1 MQIIQNI
8 RDKGTAIIIVV
19 IALSLIGFILMDAK
33 SGGKTSMF
41 GGNTSTSVGEVNGEP
56 IEYKDFTEKVKQ
68 TEDQYGGRVSGN
80 QVYEIRQSVWDQL
93 VAERVIIEEFKKLGL
108 SFSPKEMS
116 SIMFSSDAPYTLKQ
130 AFTDKQTGQYDI
142 SKVQEWWK
150 TAKKSKDDQRAAI
163 ETQII
168 EPMKLQTLYSKYNG
182 MIAASAY
189 YPSWMQK
196 KDLAERNLFANIS
209 YVGVPYNVINDN
221 DIKVSDAEIIDYV
234 TKKKSAY
241 KQDGGRFISY
251 VSFSANPS
259 ANDSIKAKE
268 SIETLKTAFI
278 SDTNANI
285 FLARNM
291 STIKYFDGYSL
302 KSKMAMVQKDTIAA
316 LPIGNVYGPYLD
328 GGSYVLAKMLG
339 NRQMPDSVRA
349 RTILVSTRDLQTG
362 QPTIAD
368 SIAKKRIDSIST
380 AIKGGA
386 DFNSMV
392 LQYSD
397 DMVSKDK
404 GGAYD
409 FSSIQFQNLPKEF
422 SEVVFYGTSGDK
434 KTVKT
439 DIGWYYIEVI
449 SQKNFE
455 TAYKVAYMSKQI
467 LATDETVNN
476 ASMKATKLS
485 GENRDIKSLDAY
497 VTKNGIQKLDV
508 PNMITQNEYKL
519 GLLQD
524 ARQLIRWAFEAKAGE
539 VSEPFSIEDQFV
551 VATVRMIQPKGLP
564 DANTVRPLVES
575 ILRKEKKAAI
585 IKEKL
590 SKANS
595 LETAT
600 SIYNQPIRVAGADST
615 LTLGSQIINGVGDEP
630 KVIGAAFNKNL
641 QSKLS
646 EPISGNGGVFLVK
659 VNSIGSLPAEPVE
672 YSATQA
678 VEQTKGLLQKLSAWF
693 ESLKKTA
700 EVKDYR
706 SKQF

>member
-8 RDKGTAIIIVV
+8 RDKGAAIVIVV

-33 SGGKTSMF
+33 PGSNRSFF
-41 GGNTSTSVGEVNGEP
+41 GESTSTSVGEVNGEP
-56 IEYKDFTEKVKQ
+56 IENKEFSEKVKQ
-68 TEDQYGGRVSGN
+68 AEDQYGGAAIGN
-80 QVYEIRQSVWDQL
+80 QLYEIRQSVWDQL
-93 VAERVIIEEFKKLGL
+93 VAEKVITKEFKKLGL

-116 SIMFSSDAPYTLKQ
+116 AIMFSSDAPYTLKQ

-142 SKVQEWWK
+142 NKVQEWWK
-150 TAKKSKDDQRAAI
+150 TAKKSKDEQRAAI
-163 ETQII
+163 EAQII

-189 YPSWMQK
+189 YPTWMQK
-196 KDLAERNLFANIS
+196 KDLSERNQIANIS
-209 YVGVPYNVINDN
+209 YVGVPYTVINDN
-221 DIKVSDAEIIDYV
+221 EIKVSDTEIIDYI
-234 TKKKSAY
+234 TKKKSVY

-259 ANDSIKAKE
+259 PTDSIKARESVAVLKE
-268 SIETLKTAFI
+268 PFI
-278 SDTNANI
+278 VDTNANNFI
-285 FLARNM
+285 ARNM

-302 KSKMAMVQKDTIAA
+302 KSKLAMVQKDSIAN
-316 LPIGNVYGPYLD
+316 LPIGKVYGPYLD
-328 GGSYVLAKMLG
+328 GGAYVLAKMLG

-362 QPTIAD
+362 QPTISD
-368 SIAKKRIDSIST
+368 SIAKQRIDSISS

-386 DFNSMV
+386 DFNTMV
-392 LQYSD
+392 LMYSD
-397 DMVSKDK
+397 DRVSKDK

-409 FSSIQFQNLPKEF
+409 FSSLQFQNLPKEF

-434 KTVKT
+434 KIVRT

-467 LATDETVNN
+467 LPTDETVNN

-485 GENRDIKSLDAY
+485 GENREVKSFDAY
-497 VTKNGIQKLDV
+497 VIKNALQKINV
-508 PNMITQNEYKL
+508 PNMITQNEYRL

-524 ARQLIRWAFEAKAGE
+524 ARQLIRWAFEAKAGD

-551 VATVRMIQPKGLP
+551 VAAVTKIQPEGLP
-564 DANTVRPLVES
+564 DATTARPLVEAL
-575 ILRKEKKAAI
+575 IRKQKKADI

-595 LETAT
+595 LETAA
-600 SIYNQPIRVAGADST
+600 SVYNQPIRTAGVDST
-615 LTLGSQIINGVGDEP
+615 LTFGSQIINGIGDEP
-630 KVIGAAFNKNL
+630 KLIGAAFNKNF
-641 QSKLS
+641 QTKLS
-646 EPISGNGGVFLVK
+646 QPIDGTGGVFVIK
-659 VNSIGSLPAEPVE
+659 VNGIENLPTETAENIALQ
-672 YSATQA
+672 ST
-678 VEQTKGLLQKLSAWF
+678 EQTKSLLQKLSGWF

-700 EVKDYR
+700 EIKDTR
-706 SKQF
+706 SKQY

>member
-8 RDKGTAIIIVV
+8 REKGTAIVIVV

-33 SGGKTSMF
+33 SGGKTSLF
-41 GGNTSTSVGEVNGEP
+41 GSSSTTNVGEVNGEP
-56 IEYKDFTEKVKQ
+56 IEYKDFTDKVKQ

-80 QVYEIRQSVWDQL
+80 QIYEVRQSVWDQL
-93 VAERVIIEEFKKLGL
+93 VAEKVIIREFKKLGL

-116 SIMFSSDAPYTLKQ
+116 AIMFSSDAPYTLKQ

-142 SKVQEWWK
+142 NKVQEWWK
-150 TAKKSKDDQRAAI
+150 TAKKSKDEQRAAI
-163 ETQII
+163 ESQII

-189 YPSWMQK
+189 YPAWMQK
-196 KDLAERNLFANIS
+196 KDFAERNQFANIS

-221 DIKVSDAEIIDYV
+221 DVKVSDAEIIEYIN
-234 TKKKSAY
+234 KKSSLY

-259 ANDSIKAKE
+259 ANDSLKAKE
-268 SIETLKTAFI
+268 SIEALKAPFI
-278 SDTNANI
+278 SDTNANN

-302 KSKMAMVQKDTIAA
+302 RSKMAMVQKDTIAA
-316 LPIGNVYGPYLD
+316 LSIGNVYGPYLD

-368 SIAKKRIDSIST
+368 SIAKKRIDSISI

-397 DMVSKDK
+397 DKVSKDK

-422 SEVVFYGTSGDK
+422 SEVVFYGTTGDK
-434 KTVKT
+434 KIVHS

-485 GENRDIKSLDAY
+485 GENRDIKSLAAY
-497 VTKNGIQKLDV
+497 VTKNGIQKIDV
-508 PNMITQNEYKL
+508 PTMITQNEYRL

-524 ARQLIRWAFEAKAGE
+524 ARQLIRWAFEAKAGD

-551 VATVRMIQPKGLP
+551 VAAVTKVQAEGLP
-564 DANTVRPLVES
+564 DASTARPLVETFV
-575 ILRKEKKAAI
+575 RKEKKAAI

-600 SIYNQPIRVAGADST
+600 SIYNQPIRTAGEDST
-615 LTLGSQIINGVGDEP
+615 LTLGSQIINGIGDEP
-630 KVIGAAFNKNL
+630 KVIGAAFNKNF
-641 QSKLS
+641 QTKIS
-646 EPISGNGGVFLVK
+646 EPINGNGGVFLVK
-659 VNSIGSLPAEPVE
+659 VNNIGGLQIETAENT
-672 YSATQA
+672 AIQTT
-678 VEQTKGLLQKLSAWF
+678 EQTRGILQKLSAWF

-700 EVKDYR
+700 EIKDYR
-706 SKQF
+706 NKQF

>member
-1 MQIIQNI
+1 
-8 RDKGTAIIIVV
+8 
-19 IALSLIGFILMDAK
+19 
-33 SGGKTSMF
+33 
-41 GGNTSTSVGEVNGEP
+41 
-56 IEYKDFTEKVKQ
+56 
-68 TEDQYGGRVSGN
+68 
-80 QVYEIRQSVWDQL
+80 
-93 VAERVIIEEFKKLGL
+93 
-108 SFSPKEMS
+108 
-116 SIMFSSDAPYTLKQ
+116 MFSQDAPYTLKQ

-142 SKVQEWWK
+142 NKVQEWWK
-150 TAKKSKDDQRAAI
+150 TAKKSKDEQRQAI
-163 ETQII
+163 EAQII

-189 YPSWMQK
+189 YPTWMQK
-196 KDLAERNLFANIS
+196 KDQAERNQFSNIS
-209 YVGVPYNVINDN
+209 YVGVPYNVVNDN
-221 DIKVSDAEIIDYV
+221 EIKVSDAEIIDYI
-234 TKKKSAY
+234 TKKRNVY
-241 KQDGGRFISY
+241 KQDGGRYISY

-259 ANDSIKAKE
+259 ANDTIKAKE
-268 SIETLKTAFI
+268 SIESLKTTFI
-278 SDTNANI
+278 ADTNANI

-302 KSKMAMVQKDTIAA
+302 KSKMAMIQKDTIAA
-316 LPIGNVYGPYLD
+316 LPTGNVYGPYLD

-368 SIAKKRIDSIST
+368 SVAKKRIDSIST

-386 DFNSMV
+386 DFNIMV

-397 DMVSKDK
+397 DMVSKEK

-422 SEVVFYGTSGDK
+422 SEVVFYGTPGDK

-467 LATDETVNN
+467 LATDETVNS
-476 ASMKATKLS
+476 ASMRATKLS

-508 PNMITQNEYKL
+508 PTVINQNEYRL

-524 ARQLIRWAFEAKAGE
+524 ARQLIRWAFEAKAGD

-551 VATVRMIQPKGLP
+551 VATVRKIQPEGLP
-564 DANTVRPLVES
+564 DANTARPLVES

-600 SIYNQPIRVAGADST
+600 SIYNQPIRIAGADST
-615 LTLGSQIINGVGDEP
+615 LTLGSQIINGIGDEP
-630 KVIGAAFNKNL
+630 KIIGAAFNKNL
-641 QSKLS
+641 QSKIS

-659 VNSIGSLPAEPVE
+659 VNSVGSLPTEPLE
-672 YSATQA
+672 YSAIQS

-700 EVKDYR
+700 EIKDYR

>member
-8 RDKGTAIIIVV
+8 REKGTAIVIVV

-33 SGGKTSMF
+33 SGGKTSLF
-41 GGNTSTSVGEVNGEP
+41 GGSSTTNVGEVNGEP
-56 IEYKDFTEKVKQ
+56 IEYKDFTDKVKQ

-80 QVYEIRQSVWDQL
+80 QVYEVRQSVWDQL
-93 VAERVIIEEFKKLGL
+93 VAEKVIIREFKKLGL

-116 SIMFSSDAPYTLKQ
+116 AIMFSSDAPYTLKQ

-142 SKVQEWWK
+142 NKVQEWWK
-150 TAKKSKDDQRAAI
+150 TAKKSKDEQRAAI
-163 ETQII
+163 ESQII

-189 YPSWMQK
+189 YPTWMQK
-196 KDLAERNLFANIS
+196 KDYAERNQFANIS

-221 DIKVSDAEIIDYV
+221 DVKVSDAEIIEYIN
-234 TKKKSAY
+234 KKSSLY

-259 ANDSIKAKE
+259 ANDSLKAKE
-268 SIETLKTAFI
+268 SIEALKAPFI
-278 SDTNANI
+278 SDTNANN

-302 KSKMAMVQKDTIAA
+302 RSKMAMVQKDTIAA
-316 LPIGNVYGPYLD
+316 LSIGNVYGPYLD

-368 SIAKKRIDSIST
+368 SIAKKRIDSISI

-397 DMVSKDK
+397 DKVSKDK
-404 GGAYD
+404 GGVYD

-422 SEVVFYGTSGDK
+422 SEVVFYGTTGDK
-434 KTVKT
+434 KIVHS

-485 GENRDIKSLDAY
+485 GENRDIKSLAAY
-497 VTKNGIQKLDV
+497 VTKNGIQKIDV
-508 PNMITQNEYKL
+508 PTMITQNEYRL

-524 ARQLIRWAFEAKAGE
+524 ARQLIRWAFEAKAGD

-551 VATVRMIQPKGLP
+551 VAAVTKVQAEGLP
-564 DANTVRPLVES
+564 DASTARPLVETFV
-575 ILRKEKKAAI
+575 RKEKKAAL

-600 SIYNQPIRVAGADST
+600 SIYNQPIRTAGEDST
-615 LTLGSQIINGVGDEP
+615 LTLGSQIINGIGDEP
-630 KVIGAAFNKNL
+630 KVIGAAFNKNF
-641 QSKLS
+641 QTKIS
-646 EPISGNGGVFLVK
+646 EPINGNGGVFLVK
-659 VNSIGSLPAEPVE
+659 VNNIGGLQIETAENTAIQ
-672 YSATQA
+672 ST
-678 VEQTKGLLQKLSAWF
+678 EQTRGILQKLSAWF

-700 EVKDYR
+700 DIKDYR
-706 SKQF
+706 NKQF

>member
-1 MQIIQNI
+1 
-8 RDKGTAIIIVV
+8 
-19 IALSLIGFILMDAK
+19 
-33 SGGKTSMF
+33 
-41 GGNTSTSVGEVNGEP
+41 
-56 IEYKDFTEKVKQ
+56 
-68 TEDQYGGRVSGN
+68 
-80 QVYEIRQSVWDQL
+80 
-93 VAERVIIEEFKKLGL
+93 
-108 SFSPKEMS
+108 
-116 SIMFSSDAPYTLKQ
+116 
-130 AFTDKQTGQYDI
+130 
-142 SKVQEWWK
+142 
-150 TAKKSKDDQRAAI
+150 
-163 ETQII
+163 
-168 EPMKLQTLYSKYNG
+168 
-182 MIAASAY
+182 
-189 YPSWMQK
+189 
-196 KDLAERNLFANIS
+196 
-209 YVGVPYNVINDN
+209 
-221 DIKVSDAEIIDYV
+221 
-234 TKKKSAY
+234 
-241 KQDGGRFISY
+241 
-251 VSFSANPS
+251 
-259 ANDSIKAKE
+259 
-268 SIETLKTAFI
+268 
-278 SDTNANI
+278 
-285 FLARNM
+285 M

-302 KSKMAMVQKDTIAA
+302 KSKMAMIQKDTIAA
-316 LPIGNVYGPYLD
+316 LPTGSVYGPYLD

-368 SIAKKRIDSIST
+368 SVAKKRIDSIFT

-386 DFNSMV
+386 DFNTMV

-397 DMVSKDK
+397 DMVSKEK

-467 LATDETVNN
+467 LATDETVNS

-508 PNMITQNEYKL
+508 PTAITQNEYRL

-524 ARQLIRWAFEAKAGE
+524 ARQLIRWAFEAKAGD

-551 VATVRMIQPKGLP
+551 VATVRKIQPEGLP
-564 DANTVRPLVES
+564 DANTARPLVES
-575 ILRKEKKAAI
+575 ILRKEKKAAM

-600 SIYNQPIRVAGADST
+600 SIYNQPVRIAGADST
-615 LTLGSQIINGVGDEP
+615 LTLSSQIINGIGDEP
-630 KVIGAAFNKNL
+630 KVIGAAFNKNF
-641 QSKLS
+641 QTKLS

-659 VNSIGSLPAEPVE
+659 INSIGSLPAELAE
-672 YSATQA
+672 NTTIRS
-678 VEQTKGLLQKLSAWF
+678 VEQTRALLQKLSAWF

-700 EVKDYR
+700 EIKDYR

>member
-8 RDKGTAIIIVV
+8 RDKGTVIIIVV

-33 SGGKTSMF
+33 SGAKTSLF
-41 GGNTSTSVGEVNGEP
+41 GDNTSTSVGEVNGEP
-56 IEYKDFTEKVKQ
+56 IEYKEFTDKVKQ
-68 TEDQYGGRVSGN
+68 TEDQYGGRVGGN

-93 VAERVIIEEFKKLGL
+93 VAEKVIIKEFKKLGL

-116 SIMFSSDAPYTLKQ
+116 AIMFSSDAPYTLKQ

-142 SKVQEWWK
+142 NKVQEWWK
-150 TAKKSKDDQRAAI
+150 TAKKSKDEQREAI
-163 ETQII
+163 EAQII

-182 MIAASAY
+182 MVAASAY
-189 YPSWMQK
+189 YPTWMQK
-196 KDLAERNLFANIS
+196 KDLAERNQFSNIS
-209 YVGVPYNVINDN
+209 YVGVPYNVVNDN
-221 DIKVSDAEIIDYV
+221 EIKVSDAEIIDYI
-234 TKKKSAY
+234 TKKRALY

-259 ANDSIKAKE
+259 ANDSIKTKE
-268 SIETLKTAFI
+268 SIESLKTAFI
-278 SDTNANI
+278 ADTNANI

-302 KSKMAMVQKDTIAA
+302 KSKMAMIQKDTIAA
-316 LPIGNVYGPYLD
+316 LPTGNVYGPYLD

-368 SIAKKRIDSIST
+368 SVAKKRIDSISS

-386 DFNSMV
+386 DFNTMV

-397 DMVSKDK
+397 DMVSKEK

-467 LATDETVNN
+467 LATDETVNS

-508 PNMITQNEYKL
+508 PTAITQNEYRL

-524 ARQLIRWAFEAKAGE
+524 ARQLIRWAFEAKAGD

-551 VATVRMIQPKGLP
+551 VATVRKIQPEGLP
-564 DANTVRPLVES
+564 DANTARPLVES

-600 SIYNQPIRVAGADST
+600 SIYNQPVLIAGADST
-615 LTLGSQIINGVGDEP
+615 LTLSSQIINGIGDEP
-630 KVIGAAFNKNL
+630 KVIGAAFNKNF
-641 QSKLS
+641 QTKLS
-646 EPISGNGGVFLVK
+646 GPISGNGGVFLVK
-659 VNSIGSLPAEPVE
+659 VNSIGSLPAELAE
-672 YSATQA
+672 NTTIRS
-678 VEQTKGLLQKLSAWF
+678 VEQTRALLQKLSAWF

-700 EVKDYR
+700 EIKDYR

>member
-8 RDKGTAIIIVV
+8 REKGAAIVIVV

-33 SGGKTSMF
+33 SGGKTSLF
-41 GGNTSTSVGEVNGEP
+41 GSTPSTNVGEVNGEP
-56 IEYKDFTEKVKQ
+56 IEYKDFTDKVKQ
-68 TEDQYGGRVSGN
+68 TEDQYGGRVTGN
-80 QVYEIRQSVWDQL
+80 QIYEVRQSVWDQL
-93 VAERVIIEEFKKLGL
+93 VAEKVIIKEFKKLGL
-108 SFSPKEMS
+108 IFSPKEMS
-116 SIMFSSDAPYTLKQ
+116 AIMFSSDAPYTLKQ

-142 SKVQEWWK
+142 NKVQEWWK
-150 TAKKSKDDQRAAI
+150 TAKKSKDEQRAAI

-189 YPSWMQK
+189 YPTWMQK
-196 KDLAERNLFANIS
+196 KDFAERNQFANIS

-221 DIKVSDAEIIDYV
+221 DVKVSDAEIIDYV
-234 TKKKSAY
+234 TKKSSLY

-259 ANDSIKAKE
+259 ANDSLKAKE
-268 SIETLKTAFI
+268 SIETLKAPFI
-278 SDTNANI
+278 ADTNANN

-302 KSKMAMVQKDTIAA
+302 RSKMAMVQKDTIAA

-386 DFNSMV
+386 DFNSLV

-422 SEVVFYGTSGDK
+422 SEVVFYGTTGDK
-434 KTVKT
+434 KTVHT

-485 GENRDIKSLDAY
+485 GENRDTKSLAAY
-497 VTKNGIQKLDV
+497 VTKNGIQKIDV
-508 PNMITQNEYKL
+508 PTMITQNEYRL

-524 ARQLIRWAFEAKAGE
+524 ARQLIRWAFEAKVGD

-551 VATVRMIQPKGLP
+551 VAAVTKVQPEGLP
-564 DANTVRPLVES
+564 DASTARPLVES
-575 ILRKEKKAAI
+575 IIRKEKKAAI

-600 SIYNQPIRVAGADST
+600 TIYNQPIRTAGEDST
-615 LTLGSQIINGVGDEP
+615 LTLGSQIINGIGDEP

-641 QSKLS
+641 QTKLS
-646 EPISGNGGVFLVK
+646 QPISGNGGVFLVK
-659 VNSIGSLPAEPVE
+659 VNNVGSLQTETAENTAIQ
-672 YSATQA
+672 ST
-678 VEQTKGLLQKLSAWF
+678 EQTRGILQKLSAWF

-706 SKQF
+706 NKQF

>member
-8 RDKGTAIIIVV
+8 RDKGAAIVIVV

-33 SGGKTSMF
+33 SGSKTSLF
-41 GGNTSTSVGEVNGEP
+41 GGSPSTNVGEVNGEP
-56 IEYKDFTEKVKQ
+56 IEYKDFTDKVKQ
-68 TEDQYGGRVSGN
+68 TEDQYGGRISGN
-80 QVYEIRQSVWDQL
+80 QIYEVRQSVWDQL
-93 VAERVIIEEFKKLGL
+93 VAEKVLIKEFKKLGL

-116 SIMFSSDAPYTLKQ
+116 AIMFSSDAPYTLKQ

-142 SKVQEWWK
+142 NKVQEWWK
-150 TAKKSKDDQRAAI
+150 TAKKSKDEQRAAI

-189 YPSWMQK
+189 YPKWMQK
-196 KDLAERNLFANIS
+196 KDFAERNQFANIS
-209 YVGVPYNVINDN
+209 YVGVPFNVINDN
-221 DIKVSDAEIIDYV
+221 DVKVSDAEIIEYI
-234 TKKKSAY
+234 TKNSLSY

-259 ANDSIKAKE
+259 AKDSLKAKE
-268 SIETLKTAFI
+268 SIETLKAPFI
-278 SDTNANI
+278 ADTNANN

-302 KSKMAMVQKDTIAA
+302 KSKMAMVQKDTIAS
-316 LPIGNVYGPYLD
+316 LSIGNVYGPYLD

-349 RTILVSTRDLQTG
+349 RTILVGTRDLQTG

-392 LQYSD
+392 LLYSD

-422 SEVVFYGTSGDK
+422 SEVVFYGTTGDK
-434 KTVKT
+434 KTVHS

-455 TAYKVAYMSKQI
+455 KAYKVAYMSKQI
-467 LATDETVNN
+467 LATDETVNS

-485 GENRDIKSLDAY
+485 GENRDAKSLIAY
-497 VTKNGIQKLDV
+497 VTKNGIQKIDV
-508 PNMITQNEYKL
+508 PTMITQNEYRL

-524 ARQLIRWAFEAKAGE
+524 ARQLIRWAFEAKAGD

-551 VATVRMIQPKGLP
+551 VAAVTKVQAEGLP
-564 DANTVRPLVES
+564 DASTARPLVES
-575 ILRKEKKAAI
+575 FIRKEKKAVL

-600 SIYNQPIRVAGADST
+600 SIYNQPIRTAGEDST
-615 LTLGSQIINGVGDEP
+615 LTLGSQIINGIGDEP

-641 QSKLS
+641 QTKMS
-646 EPISGNGGVFLVK
+646 EPISGTGGVFLVK
-659 VNSIGSLPAEPVE
+659 VNNLGSLQPETAENGAIQ
-672 YSATQA
+672 ST
-678 VEQTKGLLQKLSAWF
+678 EQTRGILQKLSAWF

-700 EVKDYR
+700 DVKDYR
-706 SKQF
+706 NKQF

>member
-8 RDKGTAIIIVV
+8 REKGTAIVIVV

-33 SGGKTSMF
+33 SGGKTSLF
-41 GGNTSTSVGEVNGEP
+41 GSSSTTNVGEVNGEP
-56 IEYKDFTEKVKQ
+56 IEYKDFTDKVKQ

-80 QVYEIRQSVWDQL
+80 QIYEVRQSVWDQL
-93 VAERVIIEEFKKLGL
+93 VAEKVIIREFKKLGL

-116 SIMFSSDAPYTLKQ
+116 AIMFSSDAPYTLKQ

-142 SKVQEWWK
+142 NKVQEWWK
-150 TAKKSKDDQRAAI
+150 TAKKSKDEQRAAI
-163 ETQII
+163 ESQII

-189 YPSWMQK
+189 YPTWMQK
-196 KDLAERNLFANIS
+196 KDYAERNQFANIS

-221 DIKVSDAEIIDYV
+221 DVKVSDAEIIEYIN
-234 TKKKSAY
+234 KKSSLY

-251 VSFSANPS
+251 VSFSANPT
-259 ANDSIKAKE
+259 ANDSLKAKE
-268 SIETLKTAFI
+268 SIEALKAPFI
-278 SDTNANI
+278 SDTNANN

-302 KSKMAMVQKDTIAA
+302 RSKMAMVQKDTIAA
-316 LPIGNVYGPYLD
+316 LSIGNVYGPYLD

-368 SIAKKRIDSIST
+368 SIAKKRIDSISI

-397 DMVSKDK
+397 DKVSKDK

-422 SEVVFYGTSGDK
+422 SEVVFYGTTGDK
-434 KTVKT
+434 KIVHS

-485 GENRDIKSLDAY
+485 GENRDIKSLATY
-497 VTKNGIQKLDV
+497 VTKNGIQKIDV
-508 PNMITQNEYKL
+508 PTMITQNEYRL

-524 ARQLIRWAFEAKAGE
+524 ARQLIRWAFEAKAGD

-551 VATVRMIQPKGLP
+551 VAAVTKVQAEGLP
-564 DANTVRPLVES
+564 DASTARPLVETFV
-575 ILRKEKKAAI
+575 RKEKKAAI

-600 SIYNQPIRVAGADST
+600 SIYNQPIRTAGEDST
-615 LTLGSQIINGVGDEP
+615 LTLGSQIINGIGDEP
-630 KVIGAAFNKNL
+630 KVIGAAFNKNF
-641 QSKLS
+641 QTKIS

-659 VNSIGSLPAEPVE
+659 VNNIGGLQIETAENT
-672 YSATQA
+672 AIQTA
-678 VEQTKGLLQKLSAWF
+678 EQTRGILQKLSAWF

-700 EVKDYR
+700 DIKDYR
-706 SKQF
+706 NKQF

>member
-33 SGGKTSMF
+33 SGQKTSLF
-41 GGNTSTSVGEVNGEP
+41 GGNSSTSVGEVNGEV
-56 IEYKDFTEKVKQ
+56 IEYKDFTDKVKQ
-68 TEDQYGGRVSGN
+68 TEDQYGGRVGGN

-93 VAERVIIEEFKKLGL
+93 VAEKVIIKEFKKLGL

-116 SIMFSSDAPYTLKQ
+116 AIMFSQDAPYTLKQ

-142 SKVQEWWK
+142 NKVQEWWK
-150 TAKKSKDDQRAAI
+150 TAKKSKDEQRQAI
-163 ETQII
+163 EAQII

-182 MIAASAY
+182 MVAASAY
-189 YPSWMQK
+189 YPTWMQK
-196 KDLAERNLFANIS
+196 KDLAERNQFSNIS
-209 YVGVPYNVINDN
+209 YVGVPYNVVNDN
-221 DIKVSDAEIIDYV
+221 EIKVSDAEIIDYI
-234 TKKKSAY
+234 TKKKALY

-268 SIETLKTAFI
+268 SIESLKTAFI
-278 SDTNANI
+278 ADTNANI

-302 KSKMAMVQKDTIAA
+302 KSKMAMIQKDTIAA
-316 LPIGNVYGPYLD
+316 LPTGNVYGPYLD

-368 SIAKKRIDSIST
+368 SVAKKRIDSISS

-386 DFNSMV
+386 DFNTTV

-397 DMVSKDK
+397 DMVSKEK

-467 LATDETVNN
+467 LATDETVNS

-508 PNMITQNEYKL
+508 PTAITQNEYRL

-524 ARQLIRWAFEAKAGE
+524 ARQLIRWAFEAKAGD

-551 VATVRMIQPKGLP
+551 VATVRKIQPEGLP
-564 DANTVRPLVES
+564 DANTARPLVES

-600 SIYNQPIRVAGADST
+600 SIYNQPVLIAGADST
-615 LTLGSQIINGVGDEP
+615 LTLSSQIINGIGDEP
-630 KVIGAAFNKNL
+630 KVIGAAFNKNF
-641 QSKLS
+641 QTKLS

-659 VNSIGSLPAEPVE
+659 VNSIGSLPAELAE
-672 YSATQA
+672 NTTIRS
-678 VEQTKGLLQKLSAWF
+678 VEQTKALLQKLSAWF

-700 EVKDYR
+700 EIKDYR

>member
-8 RDKGTAIIIVV
+8 REKGTAIVIVV

-33 SGGKTSMF
+33 SGGKTSLF
-41 GGNTSTSVGEVNGEP
+41 GSSSTTNVGEVNGEP
-56 IEYKDFTEKVKQ
+56 IEYKDFTDKVKQ

-80 QVYEIRQSVWDQL
+80 QIYEVRQSVWDQL
-93 VAERVIIEEFKKLGL
+93 VAEKVIIREFKKLGL

-116 SIMFSSDAPYTLKQ
+116 AIMFSSDAPYTLKQ

-142 SKVQEWWK
+142 NKVQEWWK
-150 TAKKSKDDQRAAI
+150 TAKKSKDEQRAAI
-163 ETQII
+163 ESQII

-196 KDLAERNLFANIS
+196 KDFAERNQFANIS

-221 DIKVSDAEIIDYV
+221 DVKVSDAEIIEYIN
-234 TKKKSAY
+234 KKSSLY

-259 ANDSIKAKE
+259 ANDSLKAKE
-268 SIETLKTAFI
+268 SIEALKAPFI
-278 SDTNANI
+278 SDTNANN

-302 KSKMAMVQKDTIAA
+302 RSKMAMVQKDTIAA

-368 SIAKKRIDSIST
+368 SIAKKRIDSISI

-392 LQYSD
+392 LLYSD
-397 DMVSKDK
+397 DKVSKDK

-422 SEVVFYGTSGDK
+422 SEVVFYGKTGDK
-434 KTVKT
+434 KTVHS

-485 GENRDIKSLDAY
+485 GENRDIKSLATY
-497 VTKNGIQKLDV
+497 VTKNGIQKIDV
-508 PNMITQNEYKL
+508 PTMITQNEYRL

-524 ARQLIRWAFEAKAGE
+524 ARQLIRWAFEAKAGD

-551 VATVRMIQPKGLP
+551 VAAVTKVQAEGLP
-564 DANTVRPLVES
+564 DASTARPLVETFV
-575 ILRKEKKAAI
+575 RKEKKAAL

-600 SIYNQPIRVAGADST
+600 SIYNQPIRTAGEDST
-615 LTLGSQIINGVGDEP
+615 LTLGSQIINGIGDEP
-630 KVIGAAFNKNL
+630 KVIGAAFNKNF
-641 QSKLS
+641 QTKIS

-659 VNSIGSLPAEPVE
+659 VNNIGGLQIETAENTAIQ
-672 YSATQA
+672 ST
-678 VEQTKGLLQKLSAWF
+678 EQTRGILQKLSAWF

-700 EVKDYR
+700 DIKDYR
-706 SKQF
+706 NKHF

>member
-8 RDKGTAIIIVV
+8 REKGTAIVIVV

-33 SGGKTSMF
+33 SGGKTSLF
-41 GGNTSTSVGEVNGEP
+41 GSSSTINVGEVNGEP
-56 IEYKDFTEKVKQ
+56 IEYKDFTDKVKQ

-80 QVYEIRQSVWDQL
+80 QVYEVRQSVWDQL
-93 VAERVIIEEFKKLGL
+93 VAEKVIIREFKKLGL

-116 SIMFSSDAPYTLKQ
+116 AIMFSSDAPYTLKQ

-142 SKVQEWWK
+142 NKVQEWWK
-150 TAKKSKDDQRAAI
+150 TAKKSKDEQRAAI
-163 ETQII
+163 ESQII

-189 YPSWMQK
+189 YPTWMQK
-196 KDLAERNLFANIS
+196 KDYAERNQFANIS

-221 DIKVSDAEIIDYV
+221 DVKVSDAEIIEYIN
-234 TKKKSAY
+234 KKSSLY

-259 ANDSIKAKE
+259 ANDSLKAKE
-268 SIETLKTAFI
+268 SIEALKAPFI
-278 SDTNANI
+278 ADTNANN

-302 KSKMAMVQKDTIAA
+302 RSKMAMVQKDTIAA
-316 LPIGNVYGPYLD
+316 LSIGNVYGPYLD

-368 SIAKKRIDSIST
+368 SIAKKRIDSISI

-397 DMVSKDK
+397 DKVSKDK

-422 SEVVFYGTSGDK
+422 SEVVFYGTTGDK
-434 KTVKT
+434 KIVHS

-485 GENRDIKSLDAY
+485 GENRDIKSLAAY
-497 VTKNGIQKLDV
+497 VTKNGIQKIDV
-508 PNMITQNEYKL
+508 PTMITQNEYRL

-524 ARQLIRWAFEAKAGE
+524 ARQLIRWAFEAKAGD

-551 VATVRMIQPKGLP
+551 VAAVTKVQAEGLP
-564 DANTVRPLVES
+564 DASTARPLVETFV
-575 ILRKEKKAAI
+575 RKEKKAAL

-595 LETAT
+595 LETAK
-600 SIYNQPIRVAGADST
+600 SIYNQPIRTAGEDST
-615 LTLGSQIINGVGDEP
+615 LTLGSQIINGIGDEP
-630 KVIGAAFNKNL
+630 KVIGAAFNKNF
-641 QSKLS
+641 QTKIS
-646 EPISGNGGVFLVK
+646 EPINGNGGVFLVK
-659 VNSIGSLPAEPVE
+659 VNNIGGLQIETAENT
-672 YSATQA
+672 AIQTT
-678 VEQTKGLLQKLSAWF
+678 EQTRGILQKLSAWF

-700 EVKDYR
+700 DIKDYR
-706 SKQF
+706 NKQF

>member
-8 RDKGTAIIIVV
+8 REKGTAIIIVV

-33 SGGKTSMF
+33 SGGKTSLF
-41 GGNTSTSVGEVNGEP
+41 GSNTSTSVGEVNGET

-93 VAERVIIEEFKKLGL
+93 VAEKVIIKEFKKLGL
-108 SFSPKEMS
+108 IFSPKEMS
-116 SIMFSSDAPYTLKQ
+116 AIMFSSDAPFTLKQ

-150 TAKKSKDDQRAAI
+150 TAKKSKDEQRAAI

-168 EPMKLQTLYSKYNG
+168 EPMKLQTLYGKYNG

-189 YPSWMQK
+189 YPTWMQK
-196 KDLAERNLFANIS
+196 KDLAERNQFADIT
-209 YVGVPYNVINDN
+209 YVGVPFNVINDN
-221 DIKVSDAEIIDYV
+221 EIKVSDADIIDYI
-234 TKKKSAY
+234 TKRKSLY

-268 SIETLKTAFI
+268 SIEALKTPFEA
-278 SDTNANI
+278 DTNANI

-291 STIKYFDGYSL
+291 STIKFFDGYSL

-316 LPIGNVYGPYLD
+316 LPVGNVYGPYLD

-368 SIAKKRIDSIST
+368 SIAKKRIDSISL

-397 DMVSKDK
+397 DLVSKDK

-422 SEVVFYGTSGDK
+422 SEAVFYGKSGDK
-434 KTVKT
+434 KTVQT

-485 GENRDIKSLDAY
+485 GENRNIQSLDAY
-497 VTKNGIQKLDV
+497 VIKNGIQKLDI
-508 PNMITQNEYKL
+508 PTMITQNEYRL

-551 VATVRMIQPKGLP
+551 VATVRMIQPEGLP
-564 DANTVRPLVES
+564 DASTARPLVES

-600 SIYNQPIRVAGADST
+600 SIYNQPIREAGADST
-615 LTLGSQIINGVGDEP
+615 LTLGSQIINGIGDEP

-641 QSKLS
+641 QTKLS
-646 EPISGNGGVFLVK
+646 EPIIGNGGVFMIK
-659 VNSIGSLPAEPVE
+659 VNSIGSLPTEPVE
-672 YSATQA
+672 YIAIQSA
-678 VEQTKGLLQKLSAWF
+678 EQTKGLLQKLSAWF

-700 EVKDYR
+700 DIKDYR

>member
-8 RDKGTAIIIVV
+8 REKGTAIIIVV

-33 SGGKTSMF
+33 SGGKTSLF
-41 GGNTSTSVGEVNGEP
+41 GSNTSTSVGEVNGET

-93 VAERVIIEEFKKLGL
+93 VAEKVIIKEFKKLGL
-108 SFSPKEMS
+108 IFSPKEMS
-116 SIMFSSDAPYTLKQ
+116 AIMFSSDAPFTLKQ

-150 TAKKSKDDQRAAI
+150 TAKKSKDEQRAAI

-168 EPMKLQTLYSKYNG
+168 EPMKLQTLYGKYNG

-189 YPSWMQK
+189 YPTWMQK
-196 KDLAERNLFANIS
+196 KDLAERNQFANIT
-209 YVGVPYNVINDN
+209 YVGVPFNVINDN
-221 DIKVSDAEIIDYV
+221 EIKVSDADIIDYI
-234 TKKKSAY
+234 TKRKSLY

-268 SIETLKTAFI
+268 SIEALKTPFKA
-278 SDTNANI
+278 DTNANI

-291 STIKYFDGYSL
+291 STIKFFDGYSL

-316 LPIGNVYGPYLD
+316 LPVGNVYGPYLD

-362 QPTIAD
+362 QPTIDD
-368 SIAKKRIDSIST
+368 SIAKKRIDSISL

-397 DMVSKDK
+397 DLVSKDK

-422 SEVVFYGTSGDK
+422 SEAVFYGKSGDK
-434 KTVKT
+434 KTVQT

-485 GENRDIKSLDAY
+485 GENRNIQSLDAY
-497 VTKNGIQKLDV
+497 VIKNGIQKLDI
-508 PNMITQNEYKL
+508 PTMITQNEYRL

-551 VATVRMIQPKGLP
+551 VATVRMIQPEGLP
-564 DANTVRPLVES
+564 DASTARPLVES
-575 ILRKEKKAAI
+575 IIRKEKKAAI

-600 SIYNQPIRVAGADST
+600 SIYNQSIREAGADST
-615 LTLGSQIINGVGDEP
+615 LTLGSQIINGIGDEP

-659 VNSIGSLPAEPVE
+659 VNSIGSLPAEPEE

>member
-33 SGGKTSMF
+33 SGQKTSLF
-41 GGNTSTSVGEVNGEP
+41 GGNSSTSVGEVNGEV
-56 IEYKDFTEKVKQ
+56 IEYKDFTDKVKQ
-68 TEDQYGGRVSGN
+68 TEDQYGGRVGGN

-93 VAERVIIEEFKKLGL
+93 VAEKVIIKEFKKLGL

-116 SIMFSSDAPYTLKQ
+116 AIMFSQDAPYTLKQ

-142 SKVQEWWK
+142 NKVQEWWK
-150 TAKKSKDDQRAAI
+150 TAKKSKDEQRQAI
-163 ETQII
+163 EAQII

-189 YPSWMQK
+189 YPTWMQK
-196 KDLAERNLFANIS
+196 KDQAERNQFSNIS
-209 YVGVPYNVINDN
+209 YVGVPYNVVNDN
-221 DIKVSDAEIIDYV
+221 EIKVSDAEIIDYI
-234 TKKKSAY
+234 TKKRNVY
-241 KQDGGRFISY
+241 KQDGGRYISY

-259 ANDSIKAKE
+259 ANDTIKAKE
-268 SIETLKTAFI
+268 SIESLKTTFI
-278 SDTNANI
+278 ADTNANI

-302 KSKMAMVQKDTIAA
+302 KSKMAMIQKDTIAA
-316 LPIGNVYGPYLD
+316 LPTGNVYGPYLD

-368 SIAKKRIDSIST
+368 SVAKKRIDSIST

-386 DFNSMV
+386 DFNIMV

-397 DMVSKDK
+397 DMVSKEK

-467 LATDETVNN
+467 LATDETVNS
-476 ASMKATKLS
+476 ASMRATKLS

-508 PNMITQNEYKL
+508 PTVINQNEYRL

-524 ARQLIRWAFEAKAGE
+524 ARQLIRWAFEAKAGD

-551 VATVRMIQPKGLP
+551 VATVRKIQPEGLP
-564 DANTVRPLVES
+564 DANTARPLVES

-600 SIYNQPIRVAGADST
+600 SIYNQPIRIAGADST
-615 LTLGSQIINGVGDEP
+615 LTLGSQIINGIGDEP
-630 KVIGAAFNKNL
+630 KIIGAAFNKNL
-641 QSKLS
+641 QSKIS

-659 VNSIGSLPAEPVE
+659 VNSVGSLPTEPLE
-672 YSATQA
+672 YSAIQS

-700 EVKDYR
+700 EIKDYR

>member
-1 MQIIQNI
+1 
-8 RDKGTAIIIVV
+8 
-19 IALSLIGFILMDAK
+19 
-33 SGGKTSMF
+33 
-41 GGNTSTSVGEVNGEP
+41 
-56 IEYKDFTEKVKQ
+56 
-68 TEDQYGGRVSGN
+68 
-80 QVYEIRQSVWDQL
+80 
-93 VAERVIIEEFKKLGL
+93 
-108 SFSPKEMS
+108 
-116 SIMFSSDAPYTLKQ
+116 MFSSDAPYTLKQ

-142 SKVQEWWK
+142 NKVQEWWK
-150 TAKKSKDDQRAAI
+150 TAKKSKDEQRAAI
-163 ETQII
+163 ESQII

-189 YPSWMQK
+189 YPTWMQK
-196 KDLAERNLFANIS
+196 KDFAERNQFANIS

-221 DIKVSDAEIIDYV
+221 DVKVSDAEIIEYIN
-234 TKKKSAY
+234 KKSSLY

-259 ANDSIKAKE
+259 ANDSLKAKE
-268 SIETLKTAFI
+268 SIEALKAPFI
-278 SDTNANI
+278 SDTNANN

-302 KSKMAMVQKDTIAA
+302 RSKMAMVQKDTIAA
-316 LPIGNVYGPYLD
+316 LSIGNVYGPYLD

-368 SIAKKRIDSIST
+368 SIAKKRIDSISI

-397 DMVSKDK
+397 DKVSKDK

-422 SEVVFYGTSGDK
+422 SEVVFYGTTGDK
-434 KTVKT
+434 KIVHS

-485 GENRDIKSLDAY
+485 GENRDIKSLAAY
-497 VTKNGIQKLDV
+497 VTKNGIQKIDV
-508 PNMITQNEYKL
+508 PTMITQNEYRL

-524 ARQLIRWAFEAKAGE
+524 ARQLIRWAFEAKAGD

-551 VATVRMIQPKGLP
+551 VAAVTKVQAEGLP
-564 DANTVRPLVES
+564 DASTARPLVETFV
-575 ILRKEKKAAI
+575 RKEKKAAL

-600 SIYNQPIRVAGADST
+600 SIYNQPIRTAGEDST
-615 LTLGSQIINGVGDEP
+615 LTLGSQIINGIGDEP
-630 KVIGAAFNKNL
+630 KVIGAAFNKNF
-641 QSKLS
+641 QTKIS

-659 VNSIGSLPAEPVE
+659 VNNIGGLQIETAENTAIQ
-672 YSATQA
+672 ST
-678 VEQTKGLLQKLSAWF
+678 EQTRGILQKLSAWF

-700 EVKDYR
+700 DIKDYR
-706 SKQF
+706 NKQF

>member
-33 SGGKTSMF
+33 SGQKTSLF
-41 GGNTSTSVGEVNGEP
+41 GGSSSTSVGEVNGEV
-56 IEYKDFTEKVKQ
+56 IEYKDFMDKVKQ
-68 TEDQYGGRVSGN
+68 TEDQYGGRVGGN

-93 VAERVIIEEFKKLGL
+93 VAERVIIKEFKKLGL

-116 SIMFSSDAPYTLKQ
+116 AIMFSQDAPFTLKQ

-142 SKVQEWWK
+142 NKVQEWWK
-150 TAKKSKDDQRAAI
+150 TAKKSKDEQRQAI

-189 YPSWMQK
+189 YPTWMQK
-196 KDLAERNLFANIS
+196 KDLAERNQFSNIS

-221 DIKVSDAEIIDYV
+221 EIKVSDADIINYI
-234 TKKKSAY
+234 TKKRNLY

-268 SIETLKTAFI
+268 SIESLKTTFLT
-278 SDTNANI
+278 DTNANI

-302 KSKMAMVQKDTIAA
+302 KSKMAMIQKDTIAA

-368 SIAKKRIDSIST
+368 SVAKKRIDSIST

-386 DFNSMV
+386 DFNTMV

-397 DMVSKDK
+397 DMVSKEK

-467 LATDETVNN
+467 LATDETVNS

-485 GENRDIKSLDAY
+485 GENRDIKALDAY

-508 PNMITQNEYKL
+508 PTMINQNEYRL

-524 ARQLIRWAFEAKAGE
+524 ARQLIRWAFEAKAGD

-551 VATVRMIQPKGLP
+551 VATVRKIQPEGLP
-564 DANTVRPLVES
+564 DANTARPLVES

-600 SIYNQPIRVAGADST
+600 SIYNQSIRIAGADST

>member
-8 RDKGTAIIIVV
+8 REKGTAIVIVV

-33 SGGKTSMF
+33 SGGKTSLF
-41 GGNTSTSVGEVNGEP
+41 GSSSTTNVGEVNGEP
-56 IEYKDFTEKVKQ
+56 IEYKDFTDKVKQ

-80 QVYEIRQSVWDQL
+80 QIYEVRQSVWDQL
-93 VAERVIIEEFKKLGL
+93 VAEKVIIREFKKLGL

-116 SIMFSSDAPYTLKQ
+116 AIMFSSDAPYTLKQ

-142 SKVQEWWK
+142 NKVQEWWK
-150 TAKKSKDDQRAAI
+150 TAKKSKDEQRAAI
-163 ETQII
+163 ESQII

-189 YPSWMQK
+189 YPAWMQK
-196 KDLAERNLFANIS
+196 KDFAERNQFANIS

-221 DIKVSDAEIIDYV
+221 DVKVSDAEIIEYIN
-234 TKKKSAY
+234 KKSSLY

-259 ANDSIKAKE
+259 ANDSLKAKE
-268 SIETLKTAFI
+268 SIEALKAPFI
-278 SDTNANI
+278 SDTNANN

-302 KSKMAMVQKDTIAA
+302 RSKMAMVQKDTIAA
-316 LPIGNVYGPYLD
+316 LSIGNVYGPYLD

-368 SIAKKRIDSIST
+368 SIAKKRIDSISI

-397 DMVSKDK
+397 DKVSKDK

-422 SEVVFYGTSGDK
+422 SEVVFYGTTGDK
-434 KTVKT
+434 KIVHS

-485 GENRDIKSLDAY
+485 GENRDIKSLAAY
-497 VTKNGIQKLDV
+497 VTKNGIQKIDV
-508 PNMITQNEYKL
+508 PTMITQNEYRL

-524 ARQLIRWAFEAKAGE
+524 ARQLIRWAFEAKAGD

-551 VATVRMIQPKGLP
+551 VAAVTKVQAEGLP
-564 DANTVRPLVES
+564 DASTARPLVETFV
-575 ILRKEKKAAI
+575 RKEKKAAI

-600 SIYNQPIRVAGADST
+600 SIYNQPIRTAGEDST
-615 LTLGSQIINGVGDEP
+615 LTLGSQIINGIGDEP
-630 KVIGAAFNKNL
+630 KVIGAAFNKNF
-641 QSKLS
+641 QTKIS

-659 VNSIGSLPAEPVE
+659 VNNIGGLQIETAENT
-672 YSATQA
+672 AIQTT
-678 VEQTKGLLQKLSAWF
+678 EQTRGILQKLSAWF

-700 EVKDYR
+700 DIKDYR
-706 SKQF
+706 NKQF

>member
-8 RDKGTAIIIVV
+8 REKGTAIVIVV

-33 SGGKTSMF
+33 SGGKTSLF
-41 GGNTSTSVGEVNGEP
+41 GSSSSTNVGEVNGEP
-56 IEYKDFTEKVKQ
+56 IEYKDFTDKVKQ
-68 TEDQYGGRVSGN
+68 TEDQYGGRISGN
-80 QVYEIRQSVWDQL
+80 QIYEVRQSVWDQL
-93 VAERVIIEEFKKLGL
+93 VAEKVIIKEFKKLGL

-116 SIMFSSDAPYTLKQ
+116 AIMFSSDAPYTLKQ

-142 SKVQEWWK
+142 NKVQEWWK
-150 TAKKSKDDQRAAI
+150 TAKKSKDEQRAAI
-163 ETQII
+163 ESQII

-189 YPSWMQK
+189 YPTWMQK
-196 KDLAERNLFANIS
+196 KDIAERSQFANIS
-209 YVGVPYNVINDN
+209 YVGVPYNVINDK
-221 DIKVSDAEIIDYV
+221 DVKVSDAEIIDFIN
-234 TKKKSAY
+234 KKSSLY

-259 ANDSIKAKE
+259 ANDSLKARE
-268 SIETLKTAFI
+268 SIETLKAPFVA
-278 SDTNANI
+278 DTNANN

-302 KSKMAMVQKDTIAA
+302 RSKMAMVQKDTIAA

-368 SIAKKRIDSIST
+368 SIAKKRIDSISI

-392 LQYSD
+392 LLYSD
-397 DMVSKDK
+397 DKVSKDK

-422 SEVVFYGTSGDK
+422 SEVVFYGTTGDK
-434 KTVKT
+434 KTVHS

-467 LATDETVNN
+467 LATDETVNS

-485 GENRDIKSLDAY
+485 GENRDIKSLAAY
-497 VTKNGIQKLDV
+497 VTKNGIQKIDV
-508 PNMITQNEYKL
+508 PTMITQNEYRL
-519 GLLQD
+519 GMLQD
-524 ARQLIRWAFEAKAGE
+524 ARQLIRWAFEAKVGD

-551 VATVRMIQPKGLP
+551 VAAVTKVQAEGLP
-564 DANTVRPLVES
+564 DASTARPLVETF
-575 ILRKEKKAAI
+575 IRKEKKAAL

-600 SIYNQPIRVAGADST
+600 SIYNQPIRSAGEDST
-615 LTLGSQIINGVGDEP
+615 LTLGSQIINGIGDEP

-641 QSKLS
+641 QTKMS

-659 VNSIGSLPAEPVE
+659 LNNIGSLQTETAEN
-672 YSATQA
+672 SAIQSI
-678 VEQTKGLLQKLSAWF
+678 EQTRGILQKLSAWF

-700 EVKDYR
+700 DVKDYR
-706 SKQF
+706 NKQF

>member
-1 MQIIQNI
+1 
-8 RDKGTAIIIVV
+8 
-19 IALSLIGFILMDAK
+19 
-33 SGGKTSMF
+33 
-41 GGNTSTSVGEVNGEP
+41 
-56 IEYKDFTEKVKQ
+56 
-68 TEDQYGGRVSGN
+68 
-80 QVYEIRQSVWDQL
+80 
-93 VAERVIIEEFKKLGL
+93 
-108 SFSPKEMS
+108 
-116 SIMFSSDAPYTLKQ
+116 
-130 AFTDKQTGQYDI
+130 
-142 SKVQEWWK
+142 
-150 TAKKSKDDQRAAI
+150 
-163 ETQII
+163 
-168 EPMKLQTLYSKYNG
+168 
-182 MIAASAY
+182 MI
-189 YPSWMQK
+189 
-196 KDLAERNLFANIS
+196 
-209 YVGVPYNVINDN
+209 
-221 DIKVSDAEIIDYV
+221 
-234 TKKKSAY
+234 
-241 KQDGGRFISY
+241 
-251 VSFSANPS
+251 
-259 ANDSIKAKE
+259 
-268 SIETLKTAFI
+268 
-278 SDTNANI
+278 
-285 FLARNM
+285 
-291 STIKYFDGYSL
+291 
-302 KSKMAMVQKDTIAA
+302 QKDTIAA
-316 LPIGNVYGPYLD
+316 LPTGNVYGPYLD

-368 SIAKKRIDSIST
+368 SVAKKRIDSISS

-386 DFNSMV
+386 DFNTMV

-397 DMVSKDK
+397 DMVSKEK

-467 LATDETVNN
+467 LATDETVNS

-508 PNMITQNEYKL
+508 PTAITQNEYRL

-524 ARQLIRWAFEAKAGE
+524 ARQLIRWAFEAKAGD

-551 VATVRMIQPKGLP
+551 VATVRKIQPEGLP
-564 DANTVRPLVES
+564 DANTARPLVES

-600 SIYNQPIRVAGADST
+600 SIYNQPVLIAGADST
-615 LTLGSQIINGVGDEP
+615 LTLSSQIINGIGDEP
-630 KVIGAAFNKNL
+630 KVIGAAFNKNF
-641 QSKLS
+641 QKKLS

-659 VNSIGSLPAEPVE
+659 VNSIGSLPADLAENTTIR
-672 YSATQA
+672 S
-678 VEQTKGLLQKLSAWF
+678 VEQTKALLQKLSAWF

-700 EVKDYR
+700 EIKDYR

>member
-8 RDKGTAIIIVV
+8 RDKGAAIVIVV

-33 SGGKTSMF
+33 PGSNRSFF
-41 GGNTSTSVGEVNGEP
+41 GESTSTSVGEVNGEP
-56 IEYKDFTEKVKQ
+56 IENKEFSEKIKQ
-68 TEDQYGGRVSGN
+68 AEDQYGGAAIGN
-80 QVYEIRQSVWDQL
+80 QLYEIRQSVWDQL
-93 VAERVIIEEFKKLGL
+93 VAEKVITKEFKKLGL

-116 SIMFSSDAPYTLKQ
+116 AIMFSSDAPYTLKQ

-142 SKVQEWWK
+142 NKVQEWWK
-150 TAKKSKDDQRAAI
+150 TAKKSKDEQRAAI
-163 ETQII
+163 EAQII

-189 YPSWMQK
+189 YPTWMQK
-196 KDLAERNLFANIS
+196 KDLSERNQIANIS
-209 YVGVPYNVINDN
+209 YVGVPYTVINDN
-221 DIKVSDAEIIDYV
+221 EIKVSDTEIIDYI
-234 TKKKSAY
+234 TKKKSVY

-259 ANDSIKAKE
+259 PTDSIKARESVAVLKE
-268 SIETLKTAFI
+268 PFI
-278 SDTNANI
+278 VDTNANNFI
-285 FLARNM
+285 ARNM

-302 KSKMAMVQKDTIAA
+302 KSKLAMVQKDSIAN
-316 LPIGNVYGPYLD
+316 LPIGKVYGPYLD
-328 GGSYVLAKMLG
+328 GGAYVLAKMLG

-362 QPTIAD
+362 QPTISD
-368 SIAKKRIDSIST
+368 SIAKQRIDSISS

-386 DFNSMV
+386 DFNTMV
-392 LQYSD
+392 LMYSD
-397 DMVSKDK
+397 DRVSKDK

-409 FSSIQFQNLPKEF
+409 FSSLQFQNLPKEF

-434 KTVKT
+434 KIVRT

-467 LATDETVNN
+467 LPTDETVNN

-485 GENRDIKSLDAY
+485 GENREVKSFDAY
-497 VTKNGIQKLDV
+497 VIKNALQKINV
-508 PNMITQNEYKL
+508 PNMITQNEYRL

-524 ARQLIRWAFEAKAGE
+524 ARQLIRWAFEAKAGD

-551 VATVRMIQPKGLP
+551 VAAVTKIQPEGLP
-564 DANTVRPLVES
+564 DATTARPLVEAL
-575 ILRKEKKAAI
+575 IRKQKKADI

-595 LETAT
+595 LETAA
-600 SIYNQPIRVAGADST
+600 SVYNQPIRTAGVDST
-615 LTLGSQIINGVGDEP
+615 LTFGSQIINGIGDEP
-630 KVIGAAFNKNL
+630 KLIGAAFNKNF
-641 QSKLS
+641 QTKLS
-646 EPISGNGGVFLVK
+646 GPIDGTGGVFVIK
-659 VNSIGSLPAEPVE
+659 VNGIENLPTETAENIALQ
-672 YSATQA
+672 ST
-678 VEQTKGLLQKLSAWF
+678 EQTKSLLQKLSGWF

-700 EVKDYR
+700 EIKDTR
-706 SKQF
+706 SKQY

>member
-1 MQIIQNI
+1 VHLVGWII
-8 RDKGTAIIIVV
+8 
-19 IALSLIGFILMDAK
+19 
-33 SGGKTSMF
+33 
-41 GGNTSTSVGEVNGEP
+41 
-56 IEYKDFTEKVKQ
+56 
-68 TEDQYGGRVSGN
+68 
-80 QVYEIRQSVWDQL
+80 
-93 VAERVIIEEFKKLGL
+93 
-108 SFSPKEMS
+108 
-116 SIMFSSDAPYTLKQ
+116 
-130 AFTDKQTGQYDI
+130 
-142 SKVQEWWK
+142 K
-150 TAKKSKDDQRAAI
+150 TAKKSKDEQRAAI

-189 YPSWMQK
+189 YPTWMQK
-196 KDLAERNLFANIS
+196 KDQAERNQFSNIS
-209 YVGVPYNVINDN
+209 YVGVPYNVVNDN
-221 DIKVSDAEIIDYV
+221 EIKVSDAEIIDYI
-234 TKKKSAY
+234 TKKKSLY

-259 ANDSIKAKE
+259 ANDSIKVKE
-268 SIETLKTAFI
+268 SIESLKTTFI
-278 SDTNANI
+278 ADTNANI

-291 STIKYFDGYSL
+291 STIKYFDGYLL
-302 KSKMAMVQKDTIAA
+302 KSKMAMIQKDTIAA
-316 LPIGNVYGPYLD
+316 LPTGNVYGPYLD

-368 SIAKKRIDSIST
+368 SVAKKRIDSIST

-386 DFNSMV
+386 DFNTMV

-397 DMVSKDK
+397 DMVSKEK

-422 SEVVFYGTSGDK
+422 SEVVFYGSSGDK

-467 LATDETVNN
+467 LATDETVNS

-508 PNMITQNEYKL
+508 PTVITQNEYRL

-524 ARQLIRWAFEAKAGE
+524 ARQLIRWAFEAKAGD

-551 VATVRMIQPKGLP
+551 VATVRKIQPEGLP
-564 DANTVRPLVES
+564 DANTARPLVES

-600 SIYNQPIRVAGADST
+600 SIYNQPIRIAGADST
-615 LTLGSQIINGVGDEP
+615 LTLGSQIINGIGDEP
-630 KVIGAAFNKNL
+630 KIIGAAFNKNL
-641 QSKLS
+641 QSKIS
-646 EPISGNGGVFLVK
+646 EPISGNGCVFLVK
-659 VNSIGSLPAEPVE
+659 VNSVGSLPAEPLE
-672 YSATQA
+672 YSAIQS

-700 EVKDYR
+700 EIKDYR

>member
-8 RDKGTAIIIVV
+8 REKGAAIVIVV

-33 SGGKTSMF
+33 SGRNASLF
-41 GGNTSTSVGEVNGEP
+41 GGSPSTSVGEVNGEP
-56 IEYKDFTEKVKQ
+56 VENKEFTEKVKQ
-68 TEDQYGGRVSGN
+68 AEDQYGGRATGN
-80 QVYEIRQSVWDQL
+80 QLYEIRQSVWDQL
-93 VAERVIIEEFKKLGL
+93 VAEKVIIKEFKKLGL

-116 SIMFSSDAPYTLKQ
+116 AIMFSSDAPYTLKQ

-142 SKVQEWWK
+142 NKVQEWWK
-150 TAKKSKDDQRAAI
+150 TAKKSKDEQRAAI
-163 ETQII
+163 EAQII

-189 YPSWMQK
+189 YPAWMQK
-196 KDLAERNLFANIS
+196 KDLSERNQFANIS
-209 YVGVPYNVINDN
+209 YVGVPYSVINDN
-221 DIKVSDAEIIDYV
+221 EIKVSDAEIIEYIN
-234 TKKKSAY
+234 KKKSLY

-259 ANDSIKAKE
+259 PSDSLKARE
-268 SIETLKTAFI
+268 SVEVLKAPFI
-278 SDTNANI
+278 ADTNANNFI
-285 FLARNM
+285 ARNM

-302 KSKMAMVQKDTIAA
+302 KSKLAMVQKDSIAN
-316 LPIGNVYGPYLD
+316 LPTGKVYGPYLD
-328 GGSYVLAKMLG
+328 GGAYVLAKMLG

-362 QPTIAD
+362 QPTISD
-368 SIAKKRIDSIST
+368 SIAKQRIDSIST

-386 DFNSMV
+386 DFNTMV
-392 LQYSD
+392 LMYSD
-397 DMVSKDK
+397 DRVSKDK

-409 FSSIQFQNLPKEF
+409 FSSLQFQNLPKEF
-422 SEVVFYGTSGDK
+422 AEVVFYGTSGDK
-434 KTVKT
+434 KMVHT

-485 GENRDIKSLDAY
+485 GENRDVKSFDAY
-497 VTKNGIQKLDV
+497 VIKNALQKIDV
-508 PNMITQNEYKL
+508 PNMITQNEYRL

-524 ARQLIRWAFEAKAGE
+524 ARQLIRWAFEAKQGD

-551 VATVRMIQPKGLP
+551 VATVTKIQPEGLP
-564 DANTVRPLVES
+564 DATTARPLVEAL
-575 ILRKEKKAAI
+575 IRKQKKADI

-595 LETAT
+595 LETAA
-600 SIYNQPIRVAGADST
+600 SVYNQPIRTAGADST
-615 LTLGSQIINGVGDEP
+615 LTFSSQIINGVGDEP
-630 KVIGAAFNKNL
+630 KLIGAAFNKNF
-641 QSKLS
+641 QTKLS
-646 EPISGNGGVFLVK
+646 EPIGGTGGVFVVK
-659 VNSIGSLPAEPVE
+659 VNGIENQPTETAEIMALQ
-672 YSATQA
+672 ST
-678 VEQTKGLLQKLSAWF
+678 EQTRSLLQKLSGWF

-700 EVKDYR
+700 EIKDTR
-706 SKQF
+706 SKQY

>member
-33 SGGKTSMF
+33 SGQKTSLF
-41 GGNTSTSVGEVNGEP
+41 GGNASTSVGEVNGEV
-56 IEYKDFTEKVKQ
+56 IEYKDFTDKVKQ
-68 TEDQYGGRVSGN
+68 TEDQYGGRVGGN

-93 VAERVIIEEFKKLGL
+93 VAERVIIKEFKKLGL

-116 SIMFSSDAPYTLKQ
+116 AIMFSQDAPYTLKQ

-142 SKVQEWWK
+142 NKVQEWWK
-150 TAKKSKDDQRAAI
+150 TAKKSKDEQRQAI
-163 ETQII
+163 EAQII
-168 EPMKLQTLYSKYNG
+168 EPMKLQTLYGKYNG

-189 YPSWMQK
+189 YPTWMQK
-196 KDLAERNLFANIS
+196 KDQAERNQFSNIS
-209 YVGVPYNVINDN
+209 YVGVPYNVVNDN
-221 DIKVSDAEIIDYV
+221 EIKVSDAEIIDYI
-234 TKKKSAY
+234 TKKRTLY

-268 SIETLKTAFI
+268 FIESLKTTFI
-278 SDTNANI
+278 ADTNANI

-302 KSKMAMVQKDTIAA
+302 KSKMAMIQKDTIAA
-316 LPIGNVYGPYLD
+316 LPTGNVYGPYLD
-328 GGSYVLAKMLG
+328 GGSFVLAKMLG

-368 SIAKKRIDSIST
+368 SVAKKRIDSIST

-386 DFNSMV
+386 DFNTMV

-397 DMVSKDK
+397 DMVSKEK

-422 SEVVFYGTSGDK
+422 SEVVFYGSSGDK

-467 LATDETVNN
+467 LATDETVNS

-508 PNMITQNEYKL
+508 PTVITQNEYRL

-524 ARQLIRWAFEAKAGE
+524 ARQLIRWAFEAKAGD

-551 VATVRMIQPKGLP
+551 VATVRKIQPEGLP
-564 DANTVRPLVES
+564 DANTARPLVES

-600 SIYNQPIRVAGADST
+600 SIYNQPIRIAGADST
-615 LTLGSQIINGVGDEP
+615 LTLGSQIINGIGDEP
-630 KVIGAAFNKNL
+630 KIIGAAFNKNL
-641 QSKLS
+641 QSKIS

-659 VNSIGSLPAEPVE
+659 VNSVGSLPAEPLE
-672 YSATQA
+672 YSAIQS

-700 EVKDYR
+700 EIKDYR

>member
-8 RDKGTAIIIVV
+8 RDKGAALVIVV

-33 SGGKTSMF
+33 SGGKTSLF
-41 GGNTSTSVGEVNGEP
+41 GGNASTSVGEVNGEP
-56 IEYKDFTEKVKQ
+56 IEYKDFSEKVKQ

-93 VAERVIIEEFKKLGL
+93 VAEKVIIKEFKKLGL
-108 SFSPKEMS
+108 SFTPKEMS
-116 SIMFSSDAPYTLKQ
+116 AIMFSQDAPYTLKQ

-142 SKVQEWWK
+142 NKVQEWWK
-150 TAKKSKDDQRAAI
+150 TAKKSKDEQRAAI
-163 ETQII
+163 EVQII

-189 YPSWMQK
+189 YPKWMQN
-196 KDLAERNLFANIS
+196 KDLAERNQFASIS

-221 DIKVSDAEIIDYV
+221 EIKVSDPEIVEYI
-234 TKKKSAY
+234 TKKKSLY
-241 KQDGGRFISY
+241 KQDGGRYISY
-251 VSFSANPS
+251 ISFSANPS
-259 ANDSIKAKE
+259 ANDSLKTKE
-268 SIETLKTAFI
+268 SIEALKSPFI
-278 SDTNANI
+278 ADTNANI

-291 STIKYFDGYSL
+291 STIKYFDGYTL
-302 KSKMAMVQKDTIAA
+302 KSKLAMVQKDTIASLA
-316 LPIGNVYGPYLD
+316 SGNVYGPYLD
-328 GGSYVLAKMLG
+328 GGSYVLAKMMG

-349 RTILVSTRDLQTG
+349 RTILISTRDLQTG
-362 QPTIAD
+362 QPILAD
-368 SIAKKRIDSIST
+368 SIAKKRIDSVSS

-392 LQYSD
+392 LLYSD
-397 DMVSKDK
+397 DRVSKDK
-404 GGAYD
+404 GGVYD
-409 FSSIQFQNLPKEF
+409 FSSLQFQNLPKEF
-422 SEVVFYGTSGDK
+422 SEAVFYGTTGDK
-434 KTVKT
+434 KSVHT
-439 DIGWYYIEVI
+439 DVGWYYIEVI
-449 SQKNFE
+449 NQKNFE
-455 TAYKVAYMSKQI
+455 KAYKVAYMSKQI

-476 ASMKATKLS
+476 ASMKATRLS
-485 GENRDIKSLDAY
+485 GENRDTKSLAAY
-497 VTKNGIQKLDV
+497 VTKNGIQKIDV
-508 PNMITQNEYKL
+508 PTMITQNEYRL

-524 ARQLIRWAFEAKAGE
+524 ARQLIRWAFEAKAGD

-551 VATVRMIQPKGLP
+551 VAAVTKVQTEGLP
-564 DANTVRPLVES
+564 DANTVRPSVEP
-575 ILRKEKKAAI
+575 IIRKEKKAAL

-600 SIYNQPIRVAGADST
+600 SIYNQPIRIAGADST

-641 QSKLS
+641 QTKIS
-646 EPISGNGGVFLVK
+646 EPIVGNGGVFMVK
-659 VNSIGSLPAEPVE
+659 VNTIGSLPTETEETAAIQ
-672 YSATQA
+672 ST
-678 VEQTKGLLQKLSAWF
+678 EQTRGLLQKLSAWF

-706 SKQF
+706 NKQF

>member
-8 RDKGTAIIIVV
+8 REKGTAIVIVV

-33 SGGKTSMF
+33 SGGKTSLF
-41 GGNTSTSVGEVNGEP
+41 GSSSTTNVGEVNGEP
-56 IEYKDFTEKVKQ
+56 IEYKDFTDKVKQ

-80 QVYEIRQSVWDQL
+80 QIYEVRQSVWDQL
-93 VAERVIIEEFKKLGL
+93 VAEKVIIREFKKLGL

-116 SIMFSSDAPYTLKQ
+116 AIMFSSDAPYTLKQ

-142 SKVQEWWK
+142 NKVQEWWK
-150 TAKKSKDDQRAAI
+150 TAKKSKDEQRAAI
-163 ETQII
+163 ESQII

-189 YPSWMQK
+189 YPTWMQK
-196 KDLAERNLFANIS
+196 KDYAERNQFANIS

-221 DIKVSDAEIIDYV
+221 DVKVSDAEIIEYIN
-234 TKKKSAY
+234 KKSSLY

-251 VSFSANPS
+251 VSFSANPT
-259 ANDSIKAKE
+259 ANDSLKAKE
-268 SIETLKTAFI
+268 SIEALKAPFI
-278 SDTNANI
+278 SDTNANN

-302 KSKMAMVQKDTIAA
+302 RSKMAMVQKDTIAA
-316 LPIGNVYGPYLD
+316 LSIGNVYGPYLD

-368 SIAKKRIDSIST
+368 SIAKKRIDSISI

-397 DMVSKDK
+397 DKVSKDK

-422 SEVVFYGTSGDK
+422 SEVVFYGTTGDK
-434 KTVKT
+434 KIVHS

-485 GENRDIKSLDAY
+485 GENRDIKSLAAY
-497 VTKNGIQKLDV
+497 VTKNGIQKIDV
-508 PNMITQNEYKL
+508 PTMITQNEYRL

-524 ARQLIRWAFEAKAGE
+524 ARQLIRWAFEAKAGD

-551 VATVRMIQPKGLP
+551 VAAVTKVQAEGLP
-564 DANTVRPLVES
+564 DASTARPLVETFV
-575 ILRKEKKAAI
+575 RKEKKAAI

-600 SIYNQPIRVAGADST
+600 SIYNQPIRTAGEDST
-615 LTLGSQIINGVGDEP
+615 LTLGSQIINGIGDEP
-630 KVIGAAFNKNL
+630 KVIGAAFNKNF
-641 QSKLS
+641 QTKIS

-659 VNSIGSLPAEPVE
+659 VNNIGGLQIETAENT
-672 YSATQA
+672 AIQTA
-678 VEQTKGLLQKLSAWF
+678 EQTRGILQKLSAWF

-700 EVKDYR
+700 DIKDYR
-706 SKQF
+706 NKQF

>member
-8 RDKGTAIIIVV
+8 REKGTAIVIVV

-33 SGGKTSMF
+33 SGGKTSLF
-41 GGNTSTSVGEVNGEP
+41 GSSSTTNVGEVNGEP
-56 IEYKDFTEKVKQ
+56 IEYKDFTDKVKQ

-80 QVYEIRQSVWDQL
+80 QIYEVRQSVWDQL
-93 VAERVIIEEFKKLGL
+93 VAEKVIIREFKKLGL

-116 SIMFSSDAPYTLKQ
+116 AIMFSSDAPYTLKQ

-142 SKVQEWWK
+142 NKVQEWWK
-150 TAKKSKDDQRAAI
+150 TAKKSKDEQRAAI
-163 ETQII
+163 ESQII

-189 YPSWMQK
+189 YPAWMQK
-196 KDLAERNLFANIS
+196 KDFAERNQFANIS

-221 DIKVSDAEIIDYV
+221 DVKVSDAEIIEYIN
-234 TKKKSAY
+234 KKSSLY

-259 ANDSIKAKE
+259 ANDSLKAKE
-268 SIETLKTAFI
+268 SIEALKAPFI
-278 SDTNANI
+278 SDTNANN

-302 KSKMAMVQKDTIAA
+302 RSKMAMVQKDTIAA
-316 LPIGNVYGPYLD
+316 LSIGNVYGPYLD

-368 SIAKKRIDSIST
+368 SIAKKRIDSISI

-397 DMVSKDK
+397 DKVSKDK

-422 SEVVFYGTSGDK
+422 SEVVFYGTTGDK
-434 KTVKT
+434 KIVHS

-485 GENRDIKSLDAY
+485 GENRDIKSLAAY
-497 VTKNGIQKLDV
+497 VTKNGIQKIDV
-508 PNMITQNEYKL
+508 PTMITQNEYRL

-524 ARQLIRWAFEAKAGE
+524 ARQLIRWAFEAKAGD

-551 VATVRMIQPKGLP
+551 VAAVTKVQAEGLP
-564 DANTVRPLVES
+564 DASTARPLVETFV
-575 ILRKEKKAAI
+575 RKEKKAAL

-600 SIYNQPIRVAGADST
+600 SIYNQPIRTAGEDST
-615 LTLGSQIINGVGDEP
+615 LTLGSQIINGIGDEP

-641 QSKLS
+641 QTKIS

-659 VNSIGSLPAEPVE
+659 VNNIGGLQIETAENT
-672 YSATQA
+672 AIQTT
-678 VEQTKGLLQKLSAWF
+678 EQTRGILQKLSAWF

-700 EVKDYR
+700 EIKDYR
-706 SKQF
+706 NKQF

>member
-8 RDKGTAIIIVV
+8 RDKGAAIVIVV

-33 SGGKTSMF
+33 PGSNRSFF
-41 GGNTSTSVGEVNGEP
+41 GESTSTSVGEVNGEP
-56 IEYKDFTEKVKQ
+56 IENKEFSEKIKQ
-68 TEDQYGGRVSGN
+68 AEDQYGGAAIGN
-80 QVYEIRQSVWDQL
+80 QLYEIRQSVWDQL
-93 VAERVIIEEFKKLGL
+93 VAEKVITKEFKKLGL

-116 SIMFSSDAPYTLKQ
+116 AIMFSSDAPYTLKQ

-142 SKVQEWWK
+142 NKVQEWWK
-150 TAKKSKDDQRAAI
+150 TAKKSKDEQRAAI
-163 ETQII
+163 EAQII

-189 YPSWMQK
+189 YPTWMQK
-196 KDLAERNLFANIS
+196 KDLSERNQIANIS
-209 YVGVPYNVINDN
+209 YVGVPYTVINDN
-221 DIKVSDAEIIDYV
+221 EIKVSDTEIIDYI
-234 TKKKSAY
+234 TKKKSVY

-259 ANDSIKAKE
+259 PTDSIKARESVAVLKE
-268 SIETLKTAFI
+268 PFI
-278 SDTNANI
+278 VDTNANNFI
-285 FLARNM
+285 ARNM

-302 KSKMAMVQKDTIAA
+302 KSKLAMVQKDSIAN
-316 LPIGNVYGPYLD
+316 LPIGKVYGPYLD
-328 GGSYVLAKMLG
+328 GGAYVLAKMLG

-362 QPTIAD
+362 QPTISD
-368 SIAKKRIDSIST
+368 SIAKQRIDSISS

-386 DFNSMV
+386 DFNTMV
-392 LQYSD
+392 LMYSD
-397 DMVSKDK
+397 DRASKDK

-409 FSSIQFQNLPKEF
+409 FSSLQFQNLPKEF

-434 KTVKT
+434 KIVRT

-467 LATDETVNN
+467 LPTDETVNN

-485 GENRDIKSLDAY
+485 GENREVKSFDAY
-497 VTKNGIQKLDV
+497 VIKNALQKINV
-508 PNMITQNEYKL
+508 PNMITQNEYRL

-524 ARQLIRWAFEAKAGE
+524 ARQLIRWAFEAKAGD

-551 VATVRMIQPKGLP
+551 VAAVTKIQPEGLP
-564 DANTVRPLVES
+564 DATTARPLVEAL
-575 ILRKEKKAAI
+575 IRKQKKADI

-595 LETAT
+595 LETAA
-600 SIYNQPIRVAGADST
+600 SVYNQPIRTAGADST
-615 LTLGSQIINGVGDEP
+615 LTFGSQIINGIGDEP
-630 KVIGAAFNKNL
+630 KLIGAAFNKNF
-641 QSKLS
+641 QTKLS
-646 EPISGNGGVFLVK
+646 QPIDGTGGVFVIK
-659 VNSIGSLPAEPVE
+659 VNGIENLPTETAENIALQ
-672 YSATQA
+672 ST
-678 VEQTKGLLQKLSAWF
+678 EQTKSLLQKLSGWF

-700 EVKDYR
+700 EIKDTR
-706 SKQF
+706 SKQY